1 VTSTNFTGVVVPIAD
16 IDIGVRDRSE
26 LGDLTELAASI
37 EAVGLLHPIVIN
49 GDWKLVSGDRRLA
62 AVRDVLGWHEVPVNI
77 VDVHT
82 ARDLLQAEWDEN
94 TCRQPLTPAEAER
107 ARARRAHLLV
117 DDARRRQ
124 EEGRARGAA
133 VRAGELEPKLG
144 ESGPERK
151 QRETSKVAATGTGY
165 SGSTLDKVK
174 SVREVAEQGV
184 IRIGGERLPAPEPVR
199 EVAREALVQMEQ
211 HGAPVDRLHR
221 QVAAAIE
228 QHVEPDTEQQRARQL
243 KAWRDALGGARL
255 LREFD
260 MTQLPG
266 LLSEQDW
273 GSATQLLDEVAG
285 QVEAFRAARPSHLR
299 VVQGA

>member
-16 IDIGVRDRSE
+16 IDVGERDRSD

-37 EAVGLLHPIVIN
+37 EAVGLLHPVVIN

-62 AVRDVLGWHEVPVNI
+62 AVRDVLGWREVPVNI
-77 VDVHT
+77 VDVFT

-117 DDARRRQ
+117 DDAKRRQ
-124 EEGRARGAA
+124 EEGRARGNA
-133 VRAGELEPKLG
+133 VQAGTVAPKLG
-144 ESGPERK
+144 ETTAPTESRTAK
-151 QRETSKVAATGTGY
+151 IAATGTGY

-199 EVAREALVQMEQ
+199 EVAREALEAMQQ

-228 QHVEPDTEQQRARQL
+228 QHVEPDVEQQRARQL
-243 KAWRDALGGARL
+243 KAWRDALGGARM

-260 MTQLPG
+260 MTQLPD
-266 LLSEQDW
+266 LLGEQEW
-273 GSATQLLDEVAG
+273 ASATLLIDAVAA
-285 QVEAFRAARPSHLR
+285 QVEAFREARPNHLR